1 MYFVHQ
7 KSMEVILSLGS
18 LTAFEKKIVA
28 TVIEL
33 KLVCQTSAVVVVFF
47 SFLKRACA
55 FFLTCSLTDRCQSVT
70 DTCKKMF

>member
-1 MYFVHQ
+1 
-7 KSMEVILSLGS
+7 MEVILSLGS

-28 TVIEL
+28 IVIEL
-33 KLVCQTSAVVVVFF
+33 KLVCQTSAVLFFF

-70 DTCKKMF
+70 DTCKKIF